1 MRIDRIK
8 VEGRC
13 ECGEEIELDLKPNR
27 IAPSIAEV
35 KARCSNP
42 DCTHRFFTHVQETKI

>member
-1 MRIDRIK
+1 MKIDLIK

-13 ECGEEIELDLKPNR
+13 DCGEEIEIELKPAR
-27 IAPSIAEV
+27 VSPSIAEI

-42 DCTHRFFTHVQETKI
+42 DCTRRFFTHVQESK